1 MKSSHLN
8 LDFSLFYRESSPVNY
23 DMSTAK
29 ELLLLTGSQTEQQR
43 WVSHLLKRIPRKN
56 PTLSPP
62 PVAPNNPNDSPPH
75 SSPRVSP
82 LPSPRT
88 SPRLSHRRAIK
99 IQSTRL
105 QQSSEKSRV
114 TPPLHENRV
123 NIVEEAYT
131 WSMFLCDSQIKDIVS
146 CPALCKCSPR
156 RMEVVCNEVPLTEY
170 PTEGLAENTTMLTIQ
185 LTNITSISE
194 HHLKA
199 TPFLQELHMYGNH
212 LESLSSHLLRGVP
225 QLHTLDLT
233 GNKLSDLPVDAFSDA
248 PLQNLVLKNNQI
260 KRADAKWFPKNSSLT
275 WLDLSGNHLTE
286 ISVGLFQRLP
296 QLENLDL
303 SNNRLEKISVN
314 SLDPL
319 TKLERLN
326 LQDNKLETLNE
337 SVFQYTHNLTSLFL
351 TRNKLTKLPQNLFQ
365 GLTRLIHLSLDNNQ
379 LSHIPKGLL
388 DPLSSLEDDGLDLT
402 VNPLLCDREVEYLW
416 RWLQKKKKKVLLADN
431 ITCALPESLAGRSV
445 ISLTENDLNIGSQ
458 PF

>member
-1 MKSSHLN
+1 MK
-8 LDFSLFYRESSPVNY
+8 FCCVAVF
-23 DMSTAK
+23 
-29 ELLLLTGSQTEQQR
+29 LLL
-43 WVSHLLKRIPRKN
+43 
-56 PTLSPP
+56 
-62 PVAPNNPNDSPPH
+62 AFFCH
-75 SSPRVSP
+75 S
-82 LPSPRT
+82 
-88 SPRLSHRRAIK
+88 
-99 IQSTRL
+99 
-105 QQSSEKSRV
+105 
-114 TPPLHENRV
+114 
-123 NIVEEAYT
+123 
-131 WSMFLCDSQIKDIVS
+131 IVS

-156 RMEVVCNEVPLTEY
+156 RMEVVCNEVPLTQY

-275 WLDLSGNHLTE
+275 WLDLSENHLTE

-303 SNNRLEKISVN
+303 SNNGLEKISVN

-365 GLTRLIHLSLDNNQ
+365 GLTRLTHLSLDNNQ

-402 VNPLLCDREVEYLW
+402 VNPLLCDREAEYLW

-445 ISLTENDLNIGSQ
+445 ISLTENELNIGSQ